1 MGARIPVRGPAVG
14 LLRLYSV
21 QMFVLV
27 VFRDMSKIFE
37 DYLAASDAAIGLL
50 ESAEVT
56 GRWAEPSACAGF
68 TVGGLAAHLGW
79 QVQSA
84 RWAVESGRPAPGAA
98 VTELMAH
105 YEQAA
110 WVGAD
115 LEAPV
120 NAGIRDTGEERA
132 QAGADEVL
140 RLTREA
146 RAYLAERFEALSP
159 EEVIAMPW
167 IEGRAMAL
175 GDVLATRVLELLIHS
190 DDLAASVG
198 VETPLGPE
206 SAYTRVF
213 ALLTP
218 LAARRHG
225 PVAVLR
231 ALSRA
236 ERAPENVSA
245 F

>member
-1 MGARIPVRGPAVG
+1 
-14 LLRLYSV
+14 
-21 QMFVLV
+21 MFVLV
-27 VFRDMSKIFE
+27 VFQFMAKIF
-37 DYLAASDAAIGLL
+37 DDFLAASDAALGLL
-50 ESAEVT
+50 ASAEVT

-84 RWAVESGRPAPGAA
+84 RWAVESERPEDGAA
-98 VTELMAH
+98 LTPVTAH

-120 NAGIRDTGEERA
+120 NQGIVQTGETRA
-132 QAGADEVL
+132 EQGPAEVL

-146 RAYLAERFEALSP
+146 RAYLAGRFAELSP
-159 EEVIAMPW
+159 EEVVAVPW
-167 IEGRAMAL
+167 IEGRAMTL
-175 GDVLATRVLELLIHS
+175 NDVLTTRVLELVIHA
-190 DDLAASVG
+190 DDLAASVDL
-198 VETPLGPE
+198 ETPLAPE
-206 SAYTRVF
+206 SAYARVF

-225 PVAVLR
+225 PVALLR
-231 ALSRA
+231 ALSRS
-236 ERAPENVSA
+236 ERAPESVSA

>member
-1 MGARIPVRGPAVG
+1 LRPPPRHLG
-14 LLRLYSV
+14 LL
-21 QMFVLV
+21 
-27 VFRDMSKIFE
+27 
-37 DYLAASDAAIGLL
+37 A
-50 ESAEVT
+50 SAEVA

-84 RWAVESGRPAPGAA
+84 RWAVESERPQDGAV
-98 VTELMAH
+98 VTALAAH

-115 LEAPV
+115 LDTPV
-120 NAGIRDTGEERA
+120 NRGIVETGETRA
-132 QAGADEVL
+132 EQGPAEVL

-146 RAYLAERFEALSP
+146 REYLAECFGRLSP

-167 IEGRAMAL
+167 IEGRAMTL
-175 GDVLATRVLELLIHS
+175 NDVLTTRVLELVIHT

-198 VETPLGPE
+198 LETPPATE
-206 SAYTRVF
+206 SAYERVF
-213 ALLTP
+213 ALLIP

-225 PVAVLR
+225 PVALLR

-236 ERAPENVSA
+236 ERAPESVSA

>member
-1 MGARIPVRGPAVG
+1 
-14 LLRLYSV
+14 
-21 QMFVLV
+21 MFVLV
-27 VFRDMSKIFE
+27 VFSTMAEIFE
-37 DYLAASDAAIGLL
+37 DFLAAADAALRVL

-56 GRWAEPSACAGF
+56 GRWAQPSACDGF

-84 RWAVESGRPAPGAA
+84 RWAVESERPAPGAK

-110 WVGAD
+110 WLGAD
-115 LEAPV
+115 LETPV
-120 NAGIRDTGEERA
+120 NVGIRQTGEQRA
-132 QAGADEVL
+132 EVGAAEVA

-146 RAYLAERFEALSP
+146 RGYLAGQFASLSP
-159 EEVIAMPW
+159 EEVIAVPW
-167 IEGRAMAL
+167 IAERAMTL
-175 GDVLATRVLELLIHS
+175 NDVLSTRVLELLIHT

-198 VETPLGPE
+198 VETPEAPG
-206 SAYTRVF
+206 SAYARVF

-218 LAARRHG
+218 LAVRRHG
-225 PVAVLR
+225 PIPVLR

-236 ERAPENVSA
+236 ERAPESVSA